1 MQVILLERVEKL
13 GQMGDVVSVKP
24 GFARNFLLPKKKAL
38 RATKDNLAYFET
50 RKAQFEANN
59 LERRNEAE
67 AVGGKLDGV
76 KIVVIRQAGDSGQ
89 LYGSVTARDI
99 AEALTEEGFKVDR
112 GQVAIDRP
120 IKALGLSDV
129 RIRLHPEVTVAITVN
144 VARSA
149 DEAALQE
156 KYGGAIPTGDM
167 DQEEEETVEAA
178 ELFENPEEAK
188 ALEEAA
194 EAEASEAEASET
206 EAGETE
212 GGETEDGA
220 ASETP
225 AEAEEETR

>member
-50 RKAQFEANN
+50 RKAQFEASN

-76 KIVVIRQAGDSGQ
+76 KIVVIRQAGDGGQ
-89 LYGSVTARDI
+89 LYGSVSARDI
-99 AEALTEEGFKVDR
+99 AEALGEEGFKVDR
-112 GQVAIDRP
+112 SQVAIDRP
-120 IKALGLSDV
+120 IKALGLSEV

-149 DEAALQE
+149 DEAVLQE

-167 DQEEEETVEAA
+167 DQEDEQTVAAA

-188 ALEEAA
+188 ALEE
-194 EAEASEAEASET
+194 SET
-206 EAGETE
+206 EESSEAGEAAD
-212 GGETEDGA
+212 GESVEEP
-220 ASETP
+220 SE
-225 AEAEEETR
+225 ENR

>member
-1 MQVILLERVEKL
+1 MQVILLERIGSL

-38 RATKDNLAYFET
+38 RATKDNLAYFEA
-50 RKAQFEANN
+50 RKAQFEATN
-59 LERRNEAE
+59 LERRSEAE

-99 AEALTEEGFKVDR
+99 AETLSEEGFKVDR

-129 RIRLHPEVTVAITVN
+129 RIRLHPEVSVAITVN

-167 DQEEEETVEAA
+167 DREEEEEATVEAA

-188 ALEEAA
+188 ALEEPEAA
-194 EAEASEAEASET
+194 EPEPESTEELAGDTETTT
-206 EAGETE
+206 EAKT
-212 GGETEDGA
+212 
-220 ASETP
+220 
-225 AEAEEETR
+225 

>member
-1 MQVILLERVEKL
+1 M
-13 GQMGDVVSVKP
+13 
-24 GFARNFLLPKKKAL
+24 
-38 RATKDNLAYFET
+38 
-50 RKAQFEANN
+50 
-59 LERRNEAE
+59 
-67 AVGGKLDGV
+67 

-112 GQVAIDRP
+112 GQVAIERP

-167 DQEEEETVEAA
+167 DQDEEETVEAA

-188 ALEEAA
+188 ALEE
-194 EAEASEAEASET
+194 S
-206 EAGETE
+206 
-212 GGETEDGA
+212 
-220 ASETP
+220 
-225 AEAEEETR
+225 AEEEASRGRGRRREGNPGPRRRKPKCRPRWRTDPLTDRISKRFRNQGRGRDRALFRASGPVDSRTD

>member
-50 RKAQFEANN
+50 RKAQFEASN

-76 KIVVIRQAGDSGQ
+76 KIVVIRQAGDGGQ
-89 LYGSVTARDI
+89 LYGSVSARDI
-99 AEALTEEGFKVDR
+99 AEALGEEGFKVDR
-112 GQVAIDRP
+112 SQVAIDRP
-120 IKALGLSDV
+120 IKALGLSEV
-129 RIRLHPEVTVAITVN
+129 RIRLHPEVIVSITVN

-149 DEAALQE
+149 DEAVLQE

-167 DQEEEETVEAA
+167 DQEDEQTVAAA

-188 ALEEAA
+188 ALEE
-194 EAEASEAEASET
+194 SET
-206 EAGETE
+206 EESSEAGEAAD
-212 GGETEDGA
+212 GESVEEP
-220 ASETP
+220 SE
-225 AEAEEETR
+225 ENR

>member
-13 GQMGDVVSVKP
+13 GQMGDIVSVKP

-50 RKAQFEANN
+50 QKAQFEASN
-59 LERRNEAE
+59 LERRSEAE

-76 KIVVIRQAGDSGQ
+76 KLIVIRQAGDSGQ

-99 AEALTEEGFKVDR
+99 ADGLTDEGFKVDR
-112 GQVAIDRP
+112 GQVAIERP

-129 RIRLHPEVTVAITVN
+129 RIRLHPEVSVTVSVN

-149 DEAALQE
+149 DEAVLQE
-156 KYGGAIPTGDM
+156 KYGGAIPSGDR
-167 DQEEEETVEAA
+167 DEEEDETVEAA

-188 ALEEAA
+188 ALEESAAEDSEA
-194 EAEASEAEASET
+194 EAEAEAPET
-206 EAGETE
+206 
-212 GGETEDGA
+212 A
-220 ASETP
+220 AEPT
-225 AEAEEETR
+225 EEER

>member
-1 MQVILLERVEKL
+1 MQVILRERVEKL

-50 RKAQFEANN
+50 RKAQFEATN

-67 AVGGKLDGV
+67 AVGTKLDGV

-99 AEALTEEGFKVDR
+99 AEALSEDGFKVDR

-120 IKALGLSDV
+120 IKALGLSDI
-129 RIRLHPEVTVAITVN
+129 RIRLHPEVAVAITVN

-156 KYGGAIPTGDM
+156 KYGGAIPTGDF
-167 DQEEEETVEAA
+167 DREEEEPTVEAA

-188 ALEEAA
+188 ALEEPETA
-194 EAEASEAEASET
+194 EESVET
-206 EAGETE
+206 
-212 GGETEDGA
+212 GGEE
-220 ASETP
+220 P
-225 AEAEEETR
+225 AEVPEEDR

>member
-50 RKAQFEANN
+50 RKAQFEASN

-76 KIVVIRQAGDSGQ
+76 KIVVIRQAGDGGQ
-89 LYGSVTARDI
+89 LYGSVSARDI
-99 AEALTEEGFKVDR
+99 AEALGEEGFKVDR
-112 GQVAIDRP
+112 SQVAIDRP
-120 IKALGLSDV
+120 IKALGLSEV
-129 RIRLHPEVTVAITVN
+129 RIRLHPEVIVAITVN

-149 DEAALQE
+149 DEAVLQE

-167 DQEEEETVEAA
+167 DQEDEQTVAAA

-188 ALEEAA
+188 ALEE
-194 EAEASEAEASET
+194 SET
-206 EAGETE
+206 EESSEAGESAD
-212 GGETEDGA
+212 GESVEEP
-220 ASETP
+220 SE
-225 AEAEEETR
+225 ENR

>member
-50 RKAQFEANN
+50 RKAQFEASN

-76 KIVVIRQAGDSGQ
+76 KIVVIRQAGDGGQ
-89 LYGSVTARDI
+89 LYGSVSARDI
-99 AEALTEEGFKVDR
+99 AEALGEEGFKVDR
-112 GQVAIDRP
+112 SQVAIDRP
-120 IKALGLSDV
+120 IKALGLSEV
-129 RIRLHPEVTVAITVN
+129 RIRLHPEVIVAITVN

-149 DEAALQE
+149 DEAVLQE

-167 DQEEEETVEAA
+167 DQEDEQTVAAA

-188 ALEEAA
+188 ALEE
-194 EAEASEAEASET
+194 SET
-206 EAGETE
+206 EESSEAGEAAD
-212 GGETEDGA
+212 GESVEEP
-220 ASETP
+220 SE
-225 AEAEEETR
+225 ENR

>member
-38 RATKDNLAYFET
+38 RATKDNLAYFES
-50 RKAQFEANN
+50 RKAQFEATN
-59 LERRNEAE
+59 LERRSEAE

-99 AEALTEEGFKVDR
+99 AETLSEEGFKVDR

-167 DQEEEETVEAA
+167 DREEEDEATVEAA

-188 ALEEAA
+188 ALEEPEAA
-194 EAEASEAEASET
+194 ESEPESTEELAGDTETT
-206 EAGETE
+206 EAKT
-212 GGETEDGA
+212 
-220 ASETP
+220 
-225 AEAEEETR
+225 